1 MDWSR
6 IKTIF
11 ILTFLV
17 LDIYLVYQFMNT
29 RNAAQYEILKEASL
43 EEKLRN
49 DDIQYGELP
58 EVNEKEHYISVKP
71 KVFTNTELEK
81 AKIKGT
87 TLGDGTEI
95 EGELDKPLKL
105 SSNFE
110 PSELATFIKSSL
122 FSGDTYKFWKKDDET
137 KTITYFQ
144 VHDNKTFYYNS
155 KAQLTFYLNERNEV
169 ISYKQTYLEV
179 IDELSEEEEVL
190 PPLRAMETLYKKG
203 LLKPKSKITKIEL
216 GYSTLI
222 QIAASHVLTPTWR
235 VVVDGKENLFVHGFD
250 GRVILLTDDEN
261 KITE

>member
-29 RNAAQYEILKEASL
+29 RNAAEYEIIKEASL

-58 EVNEKEHYISVKP
+58 EAKQKEQYISVRP
-71 KVFTNTELEK
+71 KIFTNEELVK
-81 AKIKGT
+81 AKIKAT
-87 TLGDGTEI
+87 SIGDGTSI
-95 EGELDKPLKL
+95 EAELDKPLKL

-110 PSELATFIKSSL
+110 PSELATYIKSNL
-122 FSGDTYKFWKKDDET
+122 FSGDDYKFWKKDDEA

-144 VHDNKTFYYNS
+144 LYDNKTFYYNNN
-155 KAQLTFYLNERNEV
+155 AQLTLYFNDRNEV

-179 IDELSEEEEVL
+179 IDELADEVEVL
-190 PPLRAMETLYKKG
+190 TPLRAMETLYKKG
-203 LLKPKSKITKIEL
+203 LLKPKSKITKVEL
-216 GYSTLI
+216 GYSTLV
-222 QIAASHVLTPTWR
+222 QLAASHVLTPTWR
-235 VVVDGKENLFVHGFD
+235 VVVDGKENLFVHGFE
-250 GRVILLTDDEN
+250 GRVIPLTDDEN